1 MKVKHSHKLNKLNLK
16 RNLLSLYIGD
26 SIPIFTVDTNGSW
39 KWRQMMSEWA
49 WGSSDGTRTFKEEE
63 KLLRLRD

>member
-26 SIPIFTVDTNGSW
+26 SIPIFTVYTNGSG
-39 KWRQMMSEWA
+39 KQRQMMSEWV
-49 WGSSDGTRTFKEEE
+49 WGSNEGTRTFKEEE
-63 KLLRLRD
+63 KRLRLRG